1 MSPQARI
8 CMQSLPRGLPF
19 LLTTTLVSEAPL
31 TAPLCLQGH
40 IQDPSPFLLICQD
53 PWLLEV
59 FPGPPKLLLAHPS
72 PALIG
77 CPRVKELE
85 PCPELPQLCQPCWWE
100 GHTSPKACLESSG
113 SPGYSP
119 VSCGLGLARAP
130 SEGRQTQTL
139 TVLLPPLPR
148 VPFCSHTRS
157 SIEPFL

>member
-59 FPGPPKLLLAHPS
+59 FPGPLKLLLAHPS

-100 GHTSPKACLESSG
+100 GHTSPKACLESRHWEEQWLSG
-113 SPGYSP
+113 VLSCELWAG
-119 VSCGLGLARAP
+119 VSTDSL
-130 SEGRQTQTL
+130 
-139 TVLLPPLPR
+139 
-148 VPFCSHTRS
+148 
-157 SIEPFL
+157 